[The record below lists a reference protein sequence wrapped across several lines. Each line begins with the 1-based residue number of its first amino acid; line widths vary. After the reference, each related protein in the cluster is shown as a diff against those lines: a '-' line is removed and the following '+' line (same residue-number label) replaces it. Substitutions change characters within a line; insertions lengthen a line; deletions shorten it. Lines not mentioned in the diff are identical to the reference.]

1 MMELH
6 SSKTQCGFNKK
17 TMALQVARR
26 EHKEQSHDTT
36 ANLNYSMRSDNY
48 VCERAT
54 VTPPCAYADSSVQT
68 AQ

>member
-17 TMALQVARR
+17 TMVPQVARR

-36 ANLNYSMRSDNY
+36 ANLNYSTRSDNY
-48 VCERAT
+48 VL
-54 VTPPCAYADSSVQT
+54 
-68 AQ
+68 